1 MNETTSISG
10 RIRRY
15 SLSIH
20 LMLLVQFVYTVRVF
34 RLSCILAED
43 MFSYNCHILIIIMLV
58 YK

>member
-10 RIRRY
+10 HIRRY
-15 SLSIH
+15 SHSIH
-20 LMLLVQFVYTVRVF
+20 LMLLVQFVYTVY